1 MFGHWCYN
9 APVSFR
15 EYEIE
20 FGRLFRLA
28 VPLAV
33 VQAGQTLMGV
43 VDLAVV
49 GRLGAAEI
57 GAVGLGNALFFFFA
71 MFASGVV
78 MGIDPLVSQA
88 VGAGNPIRARKMLW
102 QGVYLSFAIG
112 ILVMIP
118 LSFSPA
124 ILPLFKIDPEVV
136 GLATTYT
143 TIRAITLIPLLLYV
157 VVRSYLQ
164 GKSITRPMVLS
175 MLIGNVFNLGADL
188 LLVYGGGGWPV
199 WTGPLRE
206 IPALGVTGAAI
217 ATVLSA
223 FLQLAI
229 VAIALPAV
237 RLPDTSTEKLYTF
250 LPDDCRRALHV
261 GLPLG
266 FQLAAEVG
274 IFALVGFFAGSIGE
288 LALASHQVALTLA
301 SFTFTVAV
309 GIGSAASVRVG
320 VGVGSRNQ
328 RAARVAGMTAFLFG
342 AGYMSLMA
350 VAFALFPEKVATLLT
365 NKPEVIAAAA
375 PVLIVAAF
383 FQISDGIQA
392 VGAGVLR
399 GAGDTRFAFAAN
411 VVGHWLVGMPIA
423 LWLGFGAGYGVI
435 GLWWGLCAGLSAVA
449 LLLFLR
455 FRRISSRAI
464 RPLAPT

>member
-1 MFGHWCYN
+1 
-9 APVSFR
+9 
-15 EYEIE
+15 
-20 FGRLFRLA
+20 
-28 VPLAV
+28 
-33 VQAGQTLMGV
+33 
-43 VDLAVV
+43 
-49 GRLGAAEI
+49 
-57 GAVGLGNALFFFFA
+57 
-71 MFASGVV
+71 
-78 MGIDPLVSQA
+78 
-88 VGAGNPIRARKMLW
+88 
-102 QGVYLSFAIG
+102 
-112 ILVMIP
+112 
-118 LSFSPA
+118 
-124 ILPLFKIDPEVV
+124 
-136 GLATTYT
+136 
-143 TIRAITLIPLLLYV
+143 
-157 VVRSYLQ
+157 
-164 GKSITRPMVLS
+164 
-175 MLIGNVFNLGADL
+175 
-188 LLVYGGGGWPV
+188 
-199 WTGPLRE
+199 
-206 IPALGVTGAAI
+206 
-217 ATVLSA
+217 
-223 FLQLAI
+223 
-229 VAIALPAV
+229 
-237 RLPDTSTEKLYTF
+237 
-250 LPDDCRRALHV
+250 
-261 GLPLG
+261 
-266 FQLAAEVG
+266 
-274 IFALVGFFAGSIGE
+274 
-288 LALASHQVALTLA
+288 LTLA